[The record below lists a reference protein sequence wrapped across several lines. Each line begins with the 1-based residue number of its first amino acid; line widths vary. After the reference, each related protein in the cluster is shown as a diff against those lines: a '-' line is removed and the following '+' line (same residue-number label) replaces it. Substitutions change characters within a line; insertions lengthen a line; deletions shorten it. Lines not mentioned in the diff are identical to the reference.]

1 MGRAWGC
8 ENRQVMVVMVVVVV
22 AAVGVR
28 GQTRLLSQHLP
39 CPPSVQVHHF
49 DRYWSNGKVQGFE
62 VYVVELMES
71 IDVCV
76 ERNVHQRT
84 REEIE
89 KVRWMH
95 SRLGGVN

>member
-1 MGRAWGC
+1 M
-8 ENRQVMVVMVVVVV
+8 
-22 AAVGVR
+22 
-28 GQTRLLSQHLP
+28 
-39 CPPSVQVHHF
+39 HHF